1 MLLHG
6 GNHGDF
12 ARTYAQ
18 GGHQVHRIPFGTA
31 GGTQSRHRNAQDAV
45 PRPSQLVESQGRHQ
59 QGQGA
64 VQTAGNPDHRRP
76 ATDVLQ
82 AGNQPRHLDGK
93 HLTGTPVDLP
103 CVPVRDEGMRVH
115 GPIQFFLEV
124 GLGALPQIDP

>member
-12 ARTYAQ
+12 PRTYAQ
-18 GGHQVHRIPFGTA
+18 GGHQVHRIPFGAA
-31 GGTQSRHRNAQDAV
+31 GGAQAGHGNSQDAV
-45 PRPSQLVESQGRHQ
+45 PRPSQLVEGQGRHQ

-64 VQTAGNPDHRRP
+64 VQTAGNANHRRP
-76 ATDVLQ
+76 AANVFQPGDQ
-82 AGNQPRHLDGK
+82 ARHLDGK

-115 GPIQFFLEV
+115 GSIQFFLEI
-124 GLGALPQIDP
+124 GLGTLPQIDP